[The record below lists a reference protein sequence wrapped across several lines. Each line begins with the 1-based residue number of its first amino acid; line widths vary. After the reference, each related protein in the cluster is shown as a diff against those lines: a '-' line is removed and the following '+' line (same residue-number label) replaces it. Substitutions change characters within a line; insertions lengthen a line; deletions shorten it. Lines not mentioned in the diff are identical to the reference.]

1 MRIRNIKN
9 ADSILNNSKYFIDNP
24 TDYKGKYKELFNN
37 DNPIYLEVGMG
48 KGDFIIGMAEKYPNI
63 NFIGFEKYE
72 SVLVRAIKK
81 LDTSNI
87 ENVRIICADASNI
100 DEIFDHEIDKL
111 YLNFSDPWPK
121 KRHYKRRLTYRD
133 FLSKYDLCFKDNANI
148 EFKTD
153 NDTLFESSLVE
164 LNNYGYT
171 FDEVILDLHSKDI
184 DNVETEYERKFSAK
198 GFKIKRLIAHKSIGK
213 KK

>member
-9 ADSILNNSKYFIDNP
+9 ANDILNESAYFIKNP
-24 TDYKGKYKELFNN
+24 SNYKGKMNTLFNN
-37 DNPIYLEVGMG
+37 DNPIMLEVGMG
-48 KGDFIIGMAEKYPNI
+48 KGDFILGMASLYPSI
-63 NFIGFEKYE
+63 NFIGIEKYE

-81 LDTSNI
+81 LEKTTLT
-87 ENVRIICADASNI
+87 NVRIICGDATNL
-100 DEIFDHEIDKL
+100 DELFDHEIDKL

-133 FLSKYDLCFKDNANI
+133 FLKKYDTCFKDDAKI

-153 NDTLFESSLVE
+153 NDTLFESSLIE

-171 FDEVILDLHSKDI
+171 FDEVILDLHSTNI
-184 DNVETEYERKFSAK
+184 PNIETEYEHKFSEK
-198 GFKIKRLIAHKSIGK
+198 GFKIKKLIAHKSIGK
-213 KK
+213 TK